1 MSNTNING
9 GPAFPCD
16 QIIARDANGH
26 MQGVE
31 VSGPGM
37 TLRDYFATHEP
48 LDPNNSIGKALAEKL
63 IGRRLPEKE
72 DGFKDQY
79 ELALAVAIFWAGAEA
94 AYRYLRADAM
104 LRAREGGAT

>member
-37 TLRDYFATHEP
+37 TLREYFAGQAISQIIATCANDSTHGMTRADYFA
-48 LDPNNSIGKALAEKL
+48 GCA
-63 IGRRLPEKE
+63 
-72 DGFKDQY
+72 Y
-79 ELALAVAIFWAGAEA
+79 EI
-94 AYRYLRADAM
+94 ADAM
-104 LRAREGGAT
+104 LKAGREAE